1 MDNFESN
8 AIPNEVEEAD
18 QLPEG
23 LMEETDET
31 EIDLSETLDEN
42 AEEGQAADEQDEPEQ
57 TTESPKA
64 KEKEEPGYVKSRI
77 EKAVTRVRNEYE
89 AVLNPLREQLA
100 AMQER
105 MLKADAQE
113 LVKKGE
119 FRSVETAEEYLRLKQ
134 GLPAPSIEE
143 PKGQPRSANGQFAP
157 KQDANGDAAVQAR
170 IDMLKHQA
178 SQIKTRT
185 GVDVIKAFNENPDI
199 KKRIIAGEI
208 DFYDV
213 AEEIGKQPK
222 RGKPPAPMRSPNG
235 AATSQPR
242 NAIEEMS
249 DEQFERLE
257 ARVRKG
263 ARIRQS

>member
-31 EIDLSETLDEN
+31 EIDLSETFDEN

-57 TTESPKA
+57 TTEPQA
-64 KEKEEPGYVKSRI
+64 KEPGYVKGRI
-77 EKAVTRVRNEYE
+77 EKAVNKVREEYE
-89 AVLNPLREQLA
+89 AILAPLREQVS

-143 PKGQPRSANGQFAP
+143 PKGQPRNANGQFAP
-157 KQDANGDAAVQAR
+157 KQDANNDAAVQAR

-178 SQIKTRT
+178 SQIKNRT

-199 KKRIIAGEI
+199 KNRIIAGEI

-242 NAIEEMS
+242 NAIEEMT

-257 ARVRKG
+257 ARVKKG

>member
-1 MDNFESN
+1 MGIESESN
-8 AIPNEVEEAD
+8 LNVEATEAD

-23 LMEETDET
+23 LIEETDET
-31 EIDLSETLDEN
+31 EIDLDEAIDEN

-57 TTESPKA
+57 TTDAPKA
-64 KEKEEPGYVKSRI
+64 KEEPGYVKGRI
-77 EKAVTRVRNEYE
+77 EKAVEKVRKEYE
-89 AVLNPLREQLA
+89 SVLNPLREQISAL
-100 AMQER
+100 QGR
-105 MLKADAQE
+105 LLKADAQE

-134 GLPAPSIEE
+134 GLPASTIEE
-143 PKGQPRSANGQFAP
+143 PKGQPRNANGQFAP
-157 KQDANGDAAVQAR
+157 KQDANGDAATQAR

-178 SQIKTRT
+178 SQIKAKT

-199 KKRIIAGEI
+199 KKRIIAGEV

-213 AEEIGKQPK
+213 ADEIGKQPK

-257 ARVRKG
+257 ARVKKG

>member
-1 MDNFESN
+1 MGIESESN
-8 AIPNEVEEAD
+8 LNTEATEAD

-23 LMEETDET
+23 LIEETDET
-31 EIDLSETLDEN
+31 EIDLDEAIDEN
-42 AEEGQAADEQDEPEQ
+42 AEEGQAADEQDELEHEAEPQ
-57 TTESPKA
+57 A
-64 KEKEEPGYVKSRI
+64 KEPHYVKGRI
-77 EKAVTRVRNEYE
+77 EKAVARVREEYE
-89 AVLNPLREQLA
+89 AILNPLREQISV
-100 AMQER
+100 MQER
-105 MLKADAQE
+105 MLKVDAQE

-143 PKGQPRSANGQFAP
+143 PKGQPRNANGQFAP
-157 KQDANGDAAVQAR
+157 KQDANGDAATQAR

-199 KKRIIAGEI
+199 KNRVIAGEI

-257 ARVRKG
+257 ARVKKG

>member
-23 LMEETDET
+23 LVEETDET
-31 EIDLSETLDEN
+31 EIDLSEALDEN
-42 AEEGQAADEQDEPEQ
+42 VEEGQTADEQDEPEQ
-57 TTESPKA
+57 TTDAPKA
-64 KEKEEPGYVKSRI
+64 KEEPGYVKGRI
-77 EKAVTRVRNEYE
+77 EKAVEKVRKEYE
-89 AVLNPLREQLA
+89 SVLNPLREQLA

-143 PKGQPRSANGQFAP
+143 PNGQPRNANGQFAP
-157 KQDANGDAAVQAR
+157 KQDANGDAATQAR

-178 SQIKTRT
+178 SQIKNRT

-199 KKRIIAGEI
+199 KNRVIAGEI

-222 RGKPPAPMRSPNG
+222 RGKPPAPMRTPNG
-235 AATSQPR
+235 AATTS
-242 NAIEEMS
+242 AAMS
-249 DEQFERLE
+249 IMDMDSKQFKRLVDRIQKE
-257 ARVRKG
+257 DL
-263 ARIRQS
+263 RIRQN

>member
-1 MDNFESN
+1 MGIESESN
-8 AIPNEVEEAD
+8 LNTEATEAD

-23 LMEETDET
+23 LIEETDET
-31 EIDLSETLDEN
+31 EIDLDEAIDEN
-42 AEEGQAADEQDEPEQ
+42 AEEGQAADEQDEQEHEAEPQ
-57 TTESPKA
+57 A
-64 KEKEEPGYVKSRI
+64 KEPHYVKGRI
-77 EKAVTRVRNEYE
+77 EKAVARVREEYE
-89 AVLNPLREQLA
+89 AILNPLREQISV
-100 AMQER
+100 MQER
-105 MLKADAQE
+105 MLKVDAQE

-143 PKGQPRSANGQFAP
+143 PNGQPRNANGQFAP
-157 KQDANGDAAVQAR
+157 KQDANNDAAVQAR

-178 SQIKTRT
+178 TQIKNRT

-213 AEEIGKQPK
+213 ADEIGKQPK

-257 ARVRKG
+257 ARVKKG

>member
-1 MDNFESN
+1 MGIESESN
-8 AIPNEVEEAD
+8 LNVEATEAD

-23 LMEETDET
+23 LIEETDET
-31 EIDLSETLDEN
+31 EIDLDEAIDEN
-42 AEEGQAADEQDEPEQ
+42 AEEGQAADEQDEPEHEAEPQ
-57 TTESPKA
+57 A
-64 KEKEEPGYVKSRI
+64 KEPHYVKGRI
-77 EKAVTRVRNEYE
+77 EKAVARVREEYE
-89 AVLNPLREQLA
+89 AILNPLREQVSV
-100 AMQER
+100 MQER
-105 MLKADAQE
+105 MLKVDAQE

-134 GLPAPSIEE
+134 GLPASTIEE
-143 PKGQPRSANGQFAP
+143 PKGQPRNTNGQFAP
-157 KQDANGDAAVQAR
+157 KQDANGDAATQAR

-178 SQIKTRT
+178 SQIKAKT

-199 KKRIIAGEI
+199 KNRVIAGEV

-257 ARVRKG
+257 ARVKKG

>member
-1 MDNFESN
+1 MGIESESN
-8 AIPNEVEEAD
+8 LNVEATEAD

-23 LMEETDET
+23 LIEETDET
-31 EIDLSETLDEN
+31 EIDLDEAIDEN
-42 AEEGQAADEQDEPEQ
+42 AEEGQAADEQDEPEHEAEPQ
-57 TTESPKA
+57 A
-64 KEKEEPGYVKSRI
+64 KEPHYVKGRI
-77 EKAVTRVRNEYE
+77 EKAVARVREEYE
-89 AVLNPLREQLA
+89 AILNPLREQVS

-105 MLKADAQE
+105 MLKVDAQE

-143 PKGQPRSANGQFAP
+143 LKGQPRNANGQFAP
-157 KQDANGDAAVQAR
+157 KQDANGDAATQAR

-178 SQIKTRT
+178 SQIKART

-199 KKRIIAGEI
+199 KKRIIAGEV

-213 AEEIGKQPK
+213 AEEIGKPK

-257 ARVRKG
+257 ARVKKG

>member
-1 MDNFESN
+1 MDNFESDVN
-8 AIPNEVEEAD
+8 LNEVEEAD

-23 LMEETDET
+23 LIEETDET
-31 EIDLSETLDEN
+31 EIDLSEALDEN

-57 TTESPKA
+57 TTDAPKA
-64 KEKEEPGYVKSRI
+64 KEEPGYVKGRI
-77 EKAVTRVRNEYE
+77 EKAVEKVRKEYE
-89 AVLNPLREQLA
+89 SVLTPLREQLA

-143 PKGQPRSANGQFAP
+143 PNGQPRNANGQFAP
-157 KQDANGDAAVQAR
+157 KQDANNDAAVQAR

-199 KKRIIAGEI
+199 KNRVIAGEI

-257 ARVRKG
+257 ARVKKG

>member
-1 MDNFESN
+1 MGIESESN
-8 AIPNEVEEAD
+8 LNTEATEAD

-23 LMEETDET
+23 LIEETDET
-31 EIDLSETLDEN
+31 EIDLDEAIDEN
-42 AEEGQAADEQDEPEQ
+42 AEEGQAADEQDEQEHEAEPQ
-57 TTESPKA
+57 A
-64 KEKEEPGYVKSRI
+64 KEPHYVKGRI
-77 EKAVTRVRNEYE
+77 EKAVARVREEYE
-89 AVLNPLREQLA
+89 AILNPLREQLS
-100 AMQER
+100 AMSER

-134 GLPAPSIEE
+134 GLPASTIEE
-143 PKGQPRSANGQFAP
+143 PKGQPRNANGQFAP
-157 KQDANGDAAVQAR
+157 KQDAGDAATQAR

-178 SQIKTRT
+178 SQIKART
-185 GVDVIKAFNENPDI
+185 GVDVIKAFNEDPNI
-199 KKRIIAGEI
+199 KKRVIAGEV

-235 AATSQPR
+235 AATSQPT
-242 NAIEEMS
+242 NAIMEMT
-249 DEQFERLE
+249 DEQFRRLE
-257 ARVRKG
+257 ERVQKG